1 MSEPWH
7 DINDPGYFIKPVR
20 EKAAPA
26 AAADDDAAPEDKAG
40 AVVTLSNA
48 KFVPPGDGV
57 GFNDK
62 CPVQVSVAYK
72 ETTSQT
78 RITFKLFCTYN
89 GERVDLKH
97 NVDANESGGTAE
109 AQLQLFYPDDY
120 SDGSVDYFFTAEHSR
135 ADKAAQ
141 SATLTL
147 PHSPAV
153 IIVRLPAGENASAC
167 AGDAIRLFSTDSAST
182 YSRTFAFSEGA
193 KRDDAVEFEFDDVKA
208 GLTYALEIRLDG
220 KDACPVFEDLSC
232 GAGAA

>member
-26 AAADDDAAPEDKAG
+26 AAADDAGEKEKAG
-40 AVVTLSNA
+40 AIVTLSDA
-48 KFVPPGDGV
+48 KFVPPDNGID
-57 GFNDK
+57 FNDK
-62 CPVQVSVAYK
+62 CPARVSVVYK

-78 RITFKLFCTYN
+78 RVTFKLFCTYN
-89 GERVDLKH
+89 GEQVDLKH

-135 ADKAAQ
+135 ADKPAQ

-147 PHSPAV
+147 PYSAAV
-153 IIVRLPAGENASAC
+153 IVVRLQTPDNASVC
-167 AGDAIRLFSTDSAST
+167 DDDTVRLFSTDSAAT
-182 YSRTFAFSEGA
+182 YSRTIAFSDGV
-193 KRDDAVEFEFDDVKA
+193 KRDDAVEFEFGDVKA
-208 GLTYALEIRLDG
+208 GLTYALEIKLDG
-220 KDACPVFEDLSC
+220 KDACPVFDDLKC
-232 GAGAA
+232 GAGSA